1 VPVNLAK
8 LLAEAPRT
16 EEEREVGSAG
26 RTVAV
31 DVATSGTPRAEEARE
46 VGRGDRAVAV
56 EVSWAVRAAASRN
69 AVHLDWPL
77 VRASTEWSEDVLS
90 SAGAERV
97 ATPDVGRETCCWD
110 GHADTRAVASAD
122 WNASWVGAVEEVVG
136 FEHDDHSRLVLEAE
150 RWIELDVT
158 HVDAAWDEDVLR
170 LDEFEV
176 IAVASGDDWVAWI
189 ATVKVAIDHE
199 LTGDVHV
206 WEVVAACCTSWGER
220 TERCN
225 TEVDAVEFLDE
236 VRAAEG
242 SSEHHVGRTTGA
254 VTAAGCAALDEV
266 ASWGLCDRGRRRVR
280 TSVRA
285 GLIDE
290 DWARSVD
297 SINLEEVL
305 REHAT
310 AGEHAS
316 VEVSTDEDVVE
327 TRREA
332 DRGAGWAGAGASC
345 HDAHTGAVRSSDV
358 TREDEHVDEA
368 RREDAHR
375 DLLVGWDGDL
385 VEVGIAG
392 ETTCAVVSDEERAL
406 DLLIEAELLDL
417 TTSVATTVGVCA
429 ASLRLVGGLRWELA
443 RFWHVEGN
451 ARGAW
456 EVVRT
461 RTDQVP
467 VAAHDWG
474 RDVRWEDAARSC
486 TRGVTVVVAGDE
498 RGVERVVV
506 KRSWVRT
513 HCVDRELRVEGRDW
527 TTVDAAGLHAERA
540 VGNRLEAEPNVVQE
554 HIVARVAGVAR
565 VVWTIGVATVD
576 VDVAEGVTGE
586 DRGSRRAV
594 VGNSWVCTRAVVN
607 EDAAE
612 FDRGIN
618 ARLAPSVGAARWV
631 EVANSR
637 AANCIIAAA
646 ACVHFAAAA
655 GRADAAVRN
664 GLERKVQLAST
675 RLRDA
680 GSWGVTTDA
689 DVVGGTADGGDLWDL
704 RVEGLA
710 TSEAGAVAVA
720 GDLGQ
725 CTARTR
731 VNDNRRVEAACEA
744 GVDVEVAVGWGG
756 ELEPD
761 ILVCRSPAE
770 VGVSAGRVI
779 DRFRAGRRVCCGE
792 RVWSND
798 RRRGR
803 GTLVRLGHCKTRDA
817 GREDG
822 GNEHARTVKILHR
835 IAP

>member
-1 VPVNLAK
+1 MPVNLAK

-16 EEEREVGSAG
+16 EEEREVSSAG
-26 RTVAV
+26 VAVAV
-31 DVATSGTPRAEEARE
+31 DVATCGAPRAEEARK
-46 VGRGDRAVAV
+46 VCSGDRAVAV
-56 EVSWAVRAAASRN
+56 KVSWAVRAAASRN
-69 AVHLDWPL
+69 AVHLNWPL
-77 VRASTEWSEDVLS
+77 VRASAERSKHILCCT
-90 SAGAERV
+90 GAERV
-97 ATPDVGRETCCWD
+97 TAPHIGWQTSCWD

-150 RWIELDVT
+150 RWIELNIT
-158 HVDAAWDEDVLR
+158 HEDAAWDEDVLR

-176 IAVASGDDWVAWI
+176 IAVASGDDWVPWS

-199 LTGDVHV
+199 LTGHVHV

-220 TERCN
+220 TERSDA
-225 TEVDAVEFLDE
+225 EVDAVEFLHE
-236 VRAAEG
+236 VRAAER

-254 VTAAGCAALDEV
+254 VTAASCAALDEV
-266 ASWGLCDRGRRRVR
+266 AGWGLRDRGRRRVR
-280 TSVRA
+280 ASVRA

-297 SINLEEVL
+297 SVDLEEVL
-305 REHAT
+305 REHA
-310 AGEHAS
+310 AAREHAA
-316 VEVSTDEDVVE
+316 VEICTDEDIVDA
-327 TRREA
+327 RREA
-332 DRGAGWAGAGASC
+332 DRGGAWAGSCASC
-345 HDAHTGAVRSSDV
+345 NHADSCTVRSSDV
-358 TREDEHVDEA
+358 TREDERIDEA
-368 RREDAHR
+368 RRVDAHG
-375 DLLVGWDGDL
+375 DLLVGWNGDL

-417 TTSVATTVGVCA
+417 TTSIATTVGVCA

-443 RFWHVEGN
+443 WLWHVESD

-456 EVVRT
+456 EVEGGST
-461 RTDQVP
+461 NEVP

-474 RDVRWEDAARSC
+474 RDIRREDAAWSRARS
-486 TRGVTVVVAGDE
+486 VAVVIACNE

-506 KRSWVRT
+506 EGCWVVT
-513 HCVDRELRVEGRDW
+513 HRVDRELRVEGGDR
-527 TTVDAAGLHAERA
+527 TTVHAAGLDAEGS
-540 VGNRLEAEPNVVQE
+540 VGNRLEAEPHIVQE
-554 HIVARVAGVAR
+554 EVVARVAAVAWVIRTVGVAA
-565 VVWTIGVATVD
+565 ID
-576 VDVAEGVTGE
+576 VDIAEGVAGE
-586 DRGSRRAV
+586 NRGSRRAV
-594 VGNSWVCTRAVVN
+594 VCNRWVCTRAGVN
-607 EDAAE
+607 KDAAE
-612 FDRGIN
+612 FDCGIN

-689 DVVGGTADGGDLWDL
+689 DVVGGTADGGDLWSL
-704 RVEGLA
+704 RIEGLA
-710 TSEAGAVAVA
+710 TSEAGTVAVA

-761 ILVCRSPAE
+761 VLICRSPAE

-779 DRFRAGRRVCCGE
+779 DRFRAGRRVCCAE

-798 RRRGR
+798 RRCGR
-803 GTLVRLGHCKTRDA
+803 GTLVLGHCKTRDA